1 LTDFIAQFG
10 FPTLVGKTESNSSI
24 ISDLPTF
31 SKESSRNGS
40 STPPTILQWE
50 VGLGVDDNR
59 RNKKDSA
66 TSDPAFSLFIT
77 CVFLLN
83 LLLNNPAFNQP
94 KTNFL

>member
-1 LTDFIAQFG
+1 LTDFVDQFG
-10 FPTLVGKTESNSSI
+10 FPSLVGKTESNSSI
-24 ISDLPTF
+24 ISDRSTF
-31 SKESSRNGS
+31 RKESSRNGS

-50 VGLGVDDNR
+50 VDLGVDDNR
-59 RNKKDSA
+59 RNKKDRA
-66 TSDPAFSLFIT
+66 IYDPAFSLCIT